1 VSIAAEWQS
10 SVPYYSKSASQKLR
24 GIADAFGF
32 AIDPRIIDDHEQLA
46 TLRWKLQCG
55 LGRDNPV
62 ATKALT
68 KLFFTYLKGG
78 RDFLYDKDAIDR
90 LFEKLIGQ
98 YGVYDIQT
106 SISPP
111 EGGQLK
117 VLEAAEVN
125 PLIAKYHF
133 LGYGRDDGL
142 HLGLQCKTASDGLMA
157 VATFSPWDID
167 HADHIL
173 DQLGIAKSEILIL
186 SRLLSVPGKRRVAL
200 SQFIA
205 QLMGWV
211 HKERKDIKGVA
222 TYCNPNAGH
231 YGTVYRGANFIPLCF
246 EKHAFVPFMDEE
258 YVSPRKYQQLCD
270 QHENGPLDGNL
281 RPGAVTPI
289 PLLLYWYPL
298 RARGKARR
306 ALGSC
311 EYPYPDNLINP
322 RTNGLNGVSVD
333 EYDRLKRR
341 DRELLG
347 IEDFTGEDIE
357 AIRQARAPA
366 EAAAVNHELKP

>member
-10 SVPYYSKSASQKLR
+10 SVPYYSKSASQKLK
-24 GIADAFGF
+24 GIADAFDF
-32 AIDPRIIDDHEQLA
+32 AIEPKILDDHEELA
-46 TLRWKLQCG
+46 ALRWKLQCG
-55 LGRDNPV
+55 LGRHNPV

-68 KLFFTYLKGG
+68 KLFFAYLRGG
-78 RDFLYDKDAIDR
+78 QDFLYDKESVDK
-90 LFEKLIGQ
+90 LFEQLIGE
-98 YGVYDIQT
+98 YGGYDIQT
-106 SISPP
+106 SVGAS
-111 EGGQLK
+111 EGGRLK
-117 VLEAAEVN
+117 VQEAAAVN

-142 HLGLQCKTASDGLMA
+142 HLGLQSGEGSDGLMA

-173 DQLGIAKSEILIL
+173 DRLDIAKSEILVL

-205 QLMGWV
+205 QLIGWV
-211 HKERKDIKGVA
+211 HKEMKGIKAIA

-246 EKHAFVPFMDEE
+246 EEHAFVPFMDEE
-258 YVSPRKYQQLCD
+258 YVSPRKYQQLYD
-270 QHENGPLDGNL
+270 QHKNGPLAGKL

-289 PLLLYWYPL
+289 PLLLYWYPV
-298 RARGKARR
+298 RGKGKARR

-311 EYPYPDNLINP
+311 RYPYPDYLIDPQINA
-322 RTNGLNGVSVD
+322 RNGG
-333 EYDRLKRR
+333 
-341 DRELLG
+341 
-347 IEDFTGEDIE
+347 
-357 AIRQARAPA
+357 
-366 EAAAVNHELKP
+366 